1 MRYRCFDLTPGILG
15 EKVAL
20 VGSPHGVLP
29 TTSNQV
35 VQIGTLT
42 ILILGSFP
50 VVAAA
55 AGDYMGGTCRIG
67 WY

>member
-1 MRYRCFDLTPGILG
+1 MRYRCFYLTAGILG
-15 EKVAL
+15 EKVTL
-20 VGSPHGVLP
+20 IGSPHGVLP

-35 VQIGTLT
+35 VQIRTLT

-55 AGDYMGGTCRIG
+55 AGDYLGGAYRIG